1 MSRWDRICLWGYKQ
15 WLFDYIVILNFS
27 KFIDQYLTISSV
39 MFQPCSNYKPLATKL
54 TSKHPIIRWSWW
66 NQTEDQTGPIQIHH
80 LWGRHW
86 THSFSWK
93 PSSSS
98 VLNFFPQPRHT
109 FVCERKSWEFVSSSR
124 LRCWF
129 NLFQW
134 AKTLWV
140 RACRARPS
148 SFSQFWERKTESCK
162 PQKCRSFFK
171 TFQNL
176 YLEEK
181 LWWDKPD
188 HIENIQD
195 RSDRVG
201 SGHGSPDVEYAVVLF
216 SRFSNEARI

>member
-1 MSRWDRICLWGYKQ
+1 MIVVKPDRGSNWTNTNTSP
-15 WLFDYIVILNFS
+15 VRSTLNT
-27 KFIDQYLTISSV
+27 L
-39 MFQPCSNYKPLATKL
+39 PLV
-54 TSKHPIIRWSWW
+54 
-66 NQTEDQTGPIQIHH
+66 EIQIQIQLRH
-80 LWGRHW
+80 LWGRQW

-109 FVCERKSWEFVSSSR
+109 FVCERKSWEFVSR

-129 NLFQW
+129 NVFQW

-201 SGHGSPDVEYAVVLF
+201 SGHGSPDVEYAFVLF
-216 SRFSNEARI
+216 SRFSNEARNLDDTPIFDRPFYFWLVDWLIARGVQRTKEPNSPLRPRCR